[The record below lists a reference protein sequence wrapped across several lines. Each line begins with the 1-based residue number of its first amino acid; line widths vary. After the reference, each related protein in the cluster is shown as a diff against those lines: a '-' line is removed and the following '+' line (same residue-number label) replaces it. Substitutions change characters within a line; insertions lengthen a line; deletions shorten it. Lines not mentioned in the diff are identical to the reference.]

1 MRDVASLHCLH
12 LSMRRRTHATITA
25 SETGCKLFTSDLC
38 QGSDNLLKEGRESV
52 AVGASR
58 CNGMRRLWPA
68 AVAVCLLPAVCGDVI
83 FRVPEVMVQHAA
95 APKPVGTGRINASKS
110 NDFEWSP
117 DEALVE
123 VRYEEYFVEHDVSTV
138 DARRSAR
145 ALHVEDVPETQLG
158 CGSCS
163 RREMEYCE
171 TRVLADHCC
180 CDRQVLPEPF
190 PWLPH
195 TCYMGPHRCRPLA
208 HDCAQYER
216 LRDCCCARK
225 LAERWKSILSKS
237 TRVGVSGASL
247 LLLSM
252 LLFVAYL

>member
-1 MRDVASLHCLH
+1 MRWWL
-12 LSMRRRTHATITA
+12 
-25 SETGCKLFTSDLC
+25 
-38 QGSDNLLKEGRESV
+38 
-52 AVGASR
+52 
-58 CNGMRRLWPA
+58 A
-68 AVAVCLLPAVCGDVI
+68 AVAVAALPAAFADVI
-83 FRVPEVMVQHAA
+83 FRVPEVMVQHSAA
-95 APKPVGTGRINASKS
+95 SRPVGTGRVNATRA
-110 NDFEWSP
+110 NDSEQWNT
-117 DEALVE
+117 DEALIE
-123 VRYEEYFVEHDVSTV
+123 VRYEEYFVEHDVSTL
-138 DARRSAR
+138 DARRAAR
-145 ALHVEDVPETQLG
+145 ALRVEDVTQLG
-158 CGSCS
+158 CGTCS
-163 RREMEYCE
+163 RRELEYCE

-195 TCYMGPHRCRPLA
+195 TCYMGPHRCKPLA

-237 TRVGVSGASL
+237 TRLGVSGASL